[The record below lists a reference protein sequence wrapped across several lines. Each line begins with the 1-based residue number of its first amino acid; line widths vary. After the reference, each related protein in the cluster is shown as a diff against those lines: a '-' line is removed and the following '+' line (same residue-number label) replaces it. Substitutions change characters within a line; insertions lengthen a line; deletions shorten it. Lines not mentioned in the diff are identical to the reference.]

1 MVELIPFFFIVFYFL
16 PFGVAAT
23 RSHHAPIPILV
34 VNVLTGWTVVGW
46 IAALA
51 WASMGPAQTPESR
64 ARDAR
69 RYERPATKGT
79 ATPMPRILH
88 NFID

>member
-1 MVELIPFFFIVFYFL
+1 MVELIPLFFIACYFI

-23 RSHHAPIPILV
+23 RSHHNSIPILV
-34 VNVLTGWTVVGW
+34 VNILTGWTIVGW
-46 IAALA
+46 IATLV
-51 WASMGPAQTPESR
+51 WASSGPAQTPESR

-69 RYERPATKGT
+69 RYERPAARGT